1 MKKLLTTIILT
12 FNEELNIKEC
22 IESVKEISNRI
33 IVVDSF
39 STDTTVEIAESLG
52 AEVYQNK
59 FINQSSQIN
68 FALNNLQID
77 TEWIMRLDAD
87 ERLSPAASEEIFEF
101 FQNDNKKINGIVVP
115 FEVKFLG
122 KNLRHG
128 GIFPFRKMIIIRNGF
143 AKMELRQMDEHFY
156 LLSGETTEL
165 KSLSF
170 HHDYKDLSMWI
181 DKHNKYSSRE
191 VLDYFNSESTVNNNV
206 NLNTRAKIKRFIK
219 FNIYYKLP
227 LSSRAYLYY
236 LYRYYIKLGF
246 LDGTEG
252 KIFAFMQAYWYR
264 FLVDAKIYEQ
274 KNNKDSSK

>member
-68 FALNNLQID
+68 FALNNLQLD

-87 ERLSPAASEEIFEF
+87 ERLSSAASEEIFDF
-101 FQNDNKKINGIVVP
+101 FQNDDKRINGIVVP

-156 LLSGETTEL
+156 LLSGKTTEL
-165 KSLSF
+165 KNLSF
-170 HHDYKDLSMWI
+170 HHDYKDLSTWI
-181 DKHNKYSSRE
+181 EKHNKYSSRE

-206 NLNTRAKIKRFIK
+206 NLSTRAKIKRFIK

-227 LSSRAYLYY
+227 LGSRAYLYY